1 MKTKNVIKFI
11 CTRRKKVN
19 KDITFMFVYGE
30 SALLHSI
37 KKPNWQEANRLAFHS
52 YDRGFEFM
60 TTEKL
65 GRRGGGGGGGARTQ
79 GRRIARSLGHAE
91 SLEISLEVSGSYISN
106 STITLRVKRL

>member
-1 MKTKNVIKFI
+1 
-11 CTRRKKVN
+11 
-19 KDITFMFVYGE
+19 MFVYGE

-37 KKPNWQEANRLAFHS
+37 KNPNWQEANRLACHS

-65 GRRGGGGGGGARTQ
+65 GRRWGGGGVGGGGGGARTQ

-91 SLEISLEVSGSYISN
+91 SLEISLELSGSYISN
-106 STITLRVKRL
+106 STITLRMKRL

>member
-1 MKTKNVIKFI
+1 
-11 CTRRKKVN
+11 
-19 KDITFMFVYGE
+19 MFVYGE

-37 KKPNWQEANRLAFHS
+37 KNPNWQEANRLAFHS

-65 GRRGGGGGGGARTQ
+65 GRRWGGARTQ

-91 SLEISLEVSGSYISN
+91 SLEISLELSGSYISN

>member
-1 MKTKNVIKFI
+1 
-11 CTRRKKVN
+11 
-19 KDITFMFVYGE
+19 MFVYGE

-37 KKPNWQEANRLAFHS
+37 KNPNWHEANRLAFHS

-65 GRRGGGGGGGARTQ
+65 GRRWGGGGGGGGGARTQ

-91 SLEISLEVSGSYISN
+91 SLEISLELSGSYISN
-106 STITLRVKRL
+106 STITLRMKRL

>member
-11 CTRRKKVN
+11 CTGRKKVN

-37 KKPNWQEANRLAFHS
+37 KNPNWQGANRLAIHS

-60 TTEKL
+60 TK
-65 GRRGGGGGGGARTQ
+65 GGGGEGGARTQ

-91 SLEISLEVSGSYISN
+91 SLEISLEVFRKLYFQFYHYS
-106 STITLRVKRL
+106 

>member
-37 KKPNWQEANRLAFHS
+37 KKPNWQEANRLAIHS

-65 GRRGGGGGGGARTQ
+65 GRRGGGGGGARTQ
-79 GRRIARSLGHAE
+79 GRRIARSLGPAE

>member
-37 KKPNWQEANRLAFHS
+37 KKPNWQGANRLAIHS

-65 GRRGGGGGGGARTQ
+65 GRKGGEGGGG
-79 GRRIARSLGHAE
+79 
-91 SLEISLEVSGSYISN
+91 
-106 STITLRVKRL
+106 

>member
-1 MKTKNVIKFI
+1 
-11 CTRRKKVN
+11 
-19 KDITFMFVYGE
+19 MFVYGE

-37 KKPNWQEANRLAFHS
+37 KNPNWQGANRLAIHS

-65 GRRGGGGGGGARTQ
+65 GRRGGARTQ

>member
-1 MKTKNVIKFI
+1 
-11 CTRRKKVN
+11 
-19 KDITFMFVYGE
+19 MFVYGE

-37 KKPNWQEANRLAFHS
+37 KNPNWQGANRLAFHS

-65 GRRGGGGGGGARTQ
+65 GRRGGGGRARTQ

-106 STITLRVKRL
+106 STTTLRMKRL

>member
-1 MKTKNVIKFI
+1 
-11 CTRRKKVN
+11 
-19 KDITFMFVYGE
+19 MFVYGE

-37 KKPNWQEANRLAFHS
+37 KNPNWQEANRLACHS

-65 GRRGGGGGGGARTQ
+65 GRRGGGGGARTQ
-79 GRRIARSLGHAE
+79 GRWIARSLGHAE
-91 SLEISLEVSGSYISN
+91 SLEISLEVSGSYITN

>member
-1 MKTKNVIKFI
+1 
-11 CTRRKKVN
+11 
-19 KDITFMFVYGE
+19 MFVYGE

-37 KKPNWQEANRLAFHS
+37 KNPNWQGANRLAIHS

-65 GRRGGGGGGGARTQ
+65 GRRGWGAGGARTQ

>member
-1 MKTKNVIKFI
+1 
-11 CTRRKKVN
+11 
-19 KDITFMFVYGE
+19 MFVYGE

-37 KKPNWQEANRLAFHS
+37 KNPNWQEANRLAFHS

-65 GRRGGGGGGGARTQ
+65 GRRGRGARTQ

-106 STITLRVKRL
+106 STITLRMKRL

>member
-37 KKPNWQEANRLAFHS
+37 KNPNWQEANRLAFHS

-65 GRRGGGGGGGARTQ
+65 GRSGGEGGGGGGQEPRAAG
-79 GRRIARSLGHAE
+79 
-91 SLEISLEVSGSYISN
+91 
-106 STITLRVKRL
+106 

>member
-1 MKTKNVIKFI
+1 
-11 CTRRKKVN
+11 
-19 KDITFMFVYGE
+19 MFVYGE

-37 KKPNWQEANRLAFHS
+37 KNPNWQEANRL
-52 YDRGFEFM
+52 
-60 TTEKL
+60 
-65 GRRGGGGGGGARTQ
+65 GRGGARTQ

>member
-1 MKTKNVIKFI
+1 
-11 CTRRKKVN
+11 
-19 KDITFMFVYGE
+19 MFVYGE

-37 KKPNWQEANRLAFHS
+37 KNPNWQGANRLAIHS

-65 GRRGGGGGGGARTQ
+65 GRRGGGGAVGGRGRTQ

>member
-30 SALLHSI
+30 SALLYSI
-37 KKPNWQEANRLAFHS
+37 KKPNWQGANRLAIHS

-60 TTEKL
+60 TTKAK
-65 GRRGGGGGGGARTQ
+65 GGGGGEGKNPGPPD
-79 GRRIARSLGHAE
+79 S
-91 SLEISLEVSGSYISN
+91 EI
-106 STITLRVKRL
+106 TRPC

>member
-11 CTRRKKVN
+11 CTGRKKVN

-30 SALLHSI
+30 SALLYSI
-37 KKPNWQEANRLAFHS
+37 KKPNWQGANRLAIHS

-60 TTEKL
+60 TTKAK
-65 GRRGGGGGGGARTQ
+65 GGGGGGARTR

>member
-37 KKPNWQEANRLAFHS
+37 KNPNWQEANRLACHS

-65 GRRGGGGGGGARTQ
+65 GRRWGGGGGGG
-79 GRRIARSLGHAE
+79 GGGG
-91 SLEISLEVSGSYISN
+91 LEPRAAG
-106 STITLRVKRL
+106 